1 MVTDRLKALRQAMQE
16 QNVQAVIIPTS
27 DFHDTEYVCDYYQAR
42 VEFSGFTGSAGT
54 LVVLADNAA
63 LWTDG
68 RYFIQAARQLEGSG
82 IELMRSREPGVPE
95 IEEWIADNLKAHD
108 TVAFDGRC
116 ITYAEFEK
124 YKKYFAAFDIEMKT
138 DTDFPG
144 LVWTDRP
151 AMPCAQTFPYDEEYT
166 GESAASKM
174 DRVRQQ
180 MEKQKADFFITTKID
195 DIGWLLNLRAGD
207 IPSFPCALSYF
218 ILSKDGG
225 TLYIDDS
232 RLDDVSR
239 WQLEDN
245 NIQIRPYNAVYEDA
259 ALLEGRV
266 LADPT
271 LTNAQIIVSLQKPVL
286 AQDPIVLM
294 KATKNPVEME
304 GARRAHIKD
313 GIAVTKFMYW
323 LKKNIGKEPMTE
335 ISAAEVLHELRD
347 EQPEFLEESFETIS
361 AYGANA
367 AMPHYHPDT
376 ENPVVI
382 EPRGLYLVDSGGHY
396 LDGTTDITRT
406 FVMGDLTEEERTLF
420 TRVLQGHIQL
430 AKAKFLKGCRG
441 INLDILARE
450 PLWRD
455 GLNYNHGT
463 GHGVGALSNVH
474 EAPNGVRWQI
484 VPERN
489 DSCVLEEGMIT
500 SNEPGVYIENK
511 FGIRHENLMLCRNA
525 FSTEYGDFMEHETL
539 TVVPFDLDGID
550 PSLMQPDEIAW
561 LNDYHQRVYDV
572 LAPCMNEEEKDWLRE
587 ATRKISA

>member
-54 LVVLADNAA
+54 LVVLADKAA

-180 MEKQKADFFITTKID
+180 MEKRKADFFITTKID

-286 AQDPIVLM
+286 AEDPIVLM

-335 ISAAEVLHELRD
+335 ISAAEVLHQLRD

-450 PLWRD
+450 PLWKD

-550 PSLMQPDEIAW
+550 PALMQPDEIAW

>member
-54 LVVLADNAA
+54 LVVLADKAA

-95 IEEWIADNLKAHD
+95 IEEWIADNLQAHD

-174 DRVRQQ
+174 DRVRLQ

-286 AQDPIVLM
+286 AEDPIVLM
-294 KATKNPVEME
+294 KATKNSVEME

-335 ISAAEVLHELRD
+335 ISAAEVLHQLRD

-572 LAPCMNEEEKDWLRE
+572 LSPCMNEEEKDWLRE

>member
-54 LVVLADNAA
+54 LVVLADKAA

-561 LNDYHQRVYDV
+561 LNDYHQRIYDV

>member
-54 LVVLADNAA
+54 LVVLADKAA

>member
-1 MVTDRLKALRQAMQE
+1 MVTDRLKALRQAMHE

-54 LVVLADNAA
+54 LVVLADKAA

-239 WQLEDN
+239 WKLEDN
-245 NIQIRPYNAVYEDA
+245 NIQIRPYNAVYGDA

-286 AQDPIVLM
+286 AEDPIVLM

-335 ISAAEVLHELRD
+335 ISAAEVLHQLRD

-572 LAPCMNEEEKDWLRE
+572 LAPCMKEDEKDWLRE
-587 ATRKISA
+587 ATRRIIA